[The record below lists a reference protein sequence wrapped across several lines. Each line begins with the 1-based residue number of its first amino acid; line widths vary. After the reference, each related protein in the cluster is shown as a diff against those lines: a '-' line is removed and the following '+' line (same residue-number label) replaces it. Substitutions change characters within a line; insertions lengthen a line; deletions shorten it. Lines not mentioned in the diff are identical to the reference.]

1 MRVVVQGVTELK
13 FSEREAQ
20 SIGGERRFPRKERV
34 LKVLL
39 MEKPII
45 RLVTCGSVDDGKST
59 LIGRLLVETDS
70 VPDDTIDAA
79 KSVRRSGST
88 IRAGEIDFSLL
99 TDGLEAER
107 EQGITI
113 DVAYRSMNLLNGRR
127 LIIADA
133 PGHEQYTRNM
143 AVAASRSDIAL
154 VLIDATRGI
163 RTQTLRHLTI
173 CSLMGV
179 TKIAVVINKL
189 DGVGY
194 SEQVYNQ
201 IREGL
206 VQTVERLEIT
216 SLQFI
221 PVSALAGDNVVY
233 STGAMPWYCGPTLL
247 EYIQEWDIQNA
258 GENLP
263 RLNVQMISRAKNFRG
278 LAGTVVGG
286 KFSVGDEVAVL
297 PSKKT
302 AKISQISTF
311 GGDLLSAEDGH
322 AVTLVLEPEV
332 DATRGDIVELST
344 KSSTP
349 ADRFATTLVWLG
361 EADLIHSKSYFL
373 ISGSTQVPAIVTN
386 VKYVLNINNGEHD
399 AARVLK
405 TNEIG
410 VVELATDAPIGL
422 ISYGQNRFKGNFIL
436 VDRGTMNTVG
446 AGMVTHAL
454 RRSANISEHHYELDR
469 EARAKQKNQRAKVVW
484 LTGLS
489 GSGKSSIAN
498 ALEKKLFSLGM
509 HSYVL
514 DGDNMRLGLNKDLG
528 FTREDRAENVR
539 RVSEVAHVLYDAG
552 LITIVALVSPYAADR
567 SQARA
572 LFPESDFAEVWVN
585 TPTEVCAQRD
595 PKRLYIK
602 AASGEL
608 PNLTGVGQEYQA
620 PEEPIL
626 TLDGTVELDLNVK
639 ILVDRIFGS

>member
-1 MRVVVQGVTELK
+1 
-13 FSEREAQ
+13 
-20 SIGGERRFPRKERV
+20 
-34 LKVLL
+34 

-70 VPDDTIDAA
+70 VPDDTVDAA

-88 IRAGEIDFSLL
+88 IKAGEIDFSLL

-143 AVAASRSDIAL
+143 AVAASRADIAL
-154 VLIDATRGI
+154 VLVDATRGI

-189 DGVGY
+189 DGVDY
-194 SEQVYNQ
+194 SEKVVKDIQ
-201 IREGL
+201 EGL
-206 VQTVERLEIT
+206 RETMERLEIT
-216 SLQFI
+216 NLQFI
-221 PVSALAGDNVVY
+221 PVSALDGDNVVY
-233 STGAMPWYCGPTLL
+233 ATENMPWYQGPTLL
-247 EYIQEWDIQNA
+247 EYIQEWDLEDS

-263 RLNVQMISRAKNFRG
+263 RLNVQMISRAENFRG
-278 LAGTVVGG
+278 VAGTIVGG
-286 KFSVGDEVAVL
+286 SFSVGDEVAVL

-302 AKISQISTF
+302 AKIGQISTF
-311 GGDLLSAEDGH
+311 DGDLRSAENGK
-322 AVTLVLEPEV
+322 AVTLVLEPDV
-332 DATRGDIVELST
+332 DATRGDVIELSA
-344 KSSTP
+344 KASSP
-349 ADRFATTLVWLG
+349 ADRFAATVVWLG
-361 EADLIHSKSYFL
+361 ETDLIHSKSYFL

-386 VKYVLNINNGEHD
+386 IRHVLNINNGEHD
-399 AARVLK
+399 AARILK

-410 VVELATDAPIGL
+410 VVELATDAPIAL
-422 ISYGQNRFKGNFIL
+422 VPYKQNRFKGNFIL
-436 VDRGTMNTVG
+436 VDRATMNTVG

-454 RRSANISEHHYELDR
+454 RRSANISEHHYEIGR
-469 EARAKQKNQRAKVVW
+469 EARAAQKNQKAKVIW

-489 GSGKSSIAN
+489 GSGKSTIAN
-498 ALEKKLFSLGM
+498 ALEKRLFSLGM
-509 HSYVL
+509 HAYVL

-539 RVSEVAHVLYDAG
+539 RVSEVAHSLYDAG
-552 LITIVALVSPYAADR
+552 LVTIVALVSPYAEDR
-567 SQARA
+567 AQAKA
-572 LFPESDFAEVWVN
+572 LFPAGDFAEVWVK
-585 TPTEVCAQRD
+585 TPAELCAERD
-595 PKRLYIK
+595 PKGLYKK

-608 PNLTGVGQEYQA
+608 PNLTGVGQEYEA
-620 PEEPIL
+620 PERAEL
-626 TLDGTVELDLNVK
+626 VLDGARAVDDSVEKLIEV
-639 ILVDRIFGS
+639 FFS

>member
-1 MRVVVQGVTELK
+1 
-13 FSEREAQ
+13 
-20 SIGGERRFPRKERV
+20 
-34 LKVLL
+34 

-45 RLVTCGSVDDGKST
+45 RLVACGSVDDGKST

-70 VPDDTIDAA
+70 VPDDTVDAA

-154 VLIDATRGI
+154 VLVDATRGI
-163 RTQTLRHLTI
+163 RTQTLRHLHI

-189 DGVGY
+189 DGVEY
-194 SEQVYNQ
+194 NEQVYEDIQ
-201 IREGL
+201 GGL
-206 VQTVERLEIT
+206 KETIERLEIT
-216 SLQFI
+216 NMQFI

-233 STGAMPWYCGPTLL
+233 GTENMPWYDGPTLL
-247 EYIQEWDIQNA
+247 EYIQEWDVEDA

-263 RLNVQMISRAKNFRG
+263 RLNVQMISRTENFRG
-278 LAGTVVGG
+278 LAGTIFGG
-286 KFSVGDEVAVL
+286 AFAVGDEVAVL

-311 GGDLLSAEDGH
+311 GGSLQTAEDGK
-322 AVTLVLEPEV
+322 AVTLVLEPDV
-332 DATRGDIVELST
+332 DATRGDVIELAA
-344 KSSTP
+344 KASSP
-349 ADRFATTLVWLG
+349 ADRFAATVVWLG
-361 EADLIHSKSYFL
+361 EADLIHSKSYIL

-386 VKYVLNINNGEHD
+386 IRHVLNINNGAQD

-405 TNEIG
+405 INEIG
-410 VVELATDAPIGL
+410 FVELATDAPVAL
-422 ISYGQNRFKGNFIL
+422 TTYKQNRFKGNFIL
-436 VDRGTMNTVG
+436 VDRATMNTVG
-446 AGMVTHAL
+446 AGMVNHAL
-454 RRSANISEHHYELDR
+454 RRSANISEHHYEIDR
-469 EARAKQKNQRAKVVW
+469 EARAAQKNQKAKVIW

-489 GSGKSSIAN
+489 GSGKSTIAN
-498 ALEKKLFSLGM
+498 TLEKKLFSLGM
-509 HSYVL
+509 HVYVL

-539 RVSEVAHVLYDAG
+539 RVSEVARSLYDAG
-552 LITIVALVSPYAADR
+552 LITIVALVSPYTEDR
-567 SQARA
+567 AQARA
-572 LFPESDFAEVWVN
+572 LFPEGDFAEVWVK
-585 TPTEVCAQRD
+585 TPAEICAERD
-595 PKRLYIK
+595 PKGLYKK
-602 AASGEL
+602 AAAGDL
-608 PNLTGVGQEYQA
+608 PNLTGVGQEYEA
-620 PEEPIL
+620 PEDSNL
-626 TLDGTVELDLNVK
+626 VLDGTLTVEKNLERLL
-639 ILVDRIFGS
+639 IEFFP

>member
-1 MRVVVQGVTELK
+1 
-13 FSEREAQ
+13 
-20 SIGGERRFPRKERV
+20 
-34 LKVLL
+34 

-70 VPDDTIDAA
+70 VPDDTVDAA

-88 IRAGEIDFSLL
+88 IKAGEIDFSLL

-143 AVAASRSDIAL
+143 AVAASRADIAL
-154 VLIDATRGI
+154 VLVDATRGI

-189 DGVGY
+189 DGVDY
-194 SEQVYNQ
+194 IEKVFEEIQ
-201 IREGL
+201 EGL
-206 VQTVERLEIT
+206 KETIERLEIT
-216 SLQFI
+216 NIQFV

-233 STGAMPWYCGPTLL
+233 GTENMPWYEGPTLL
-247 EYIQEWDIQNA
+247 EYIQERDVQDS

-263 RLNVQMISRAKNFRG
+263 RLNVQMISRAENFRG
-278 LAGTVVGG
+278 LAGTIVGG
-286 KFSVGDEVAVL
+286 SFSVGDEVAVL
-297 PSKKT
+297 PSKRT
-302 AKISQISTF
+302 AKIGQISTF
-311 GGDLLSAEDGH
+311 DGDLQSADEGK
-322 AVTLVLEPEV
+322 AVTLVLEPDV
-332 DATRGDIVELST
+332 DATRGDVIELSAQA
-344 KSSTP
+344 SSP
-349 ADRFATTLVWLG
+349 ADRFAATVVWLG
-361 EADLIHSKSYFL
+361 ETDLIHSKSYFL

-386 VKYVLNINNGEHD
+386 IRHVLNINNGEHD

-410 VVELATDAPIGL
+410 VVELATDSPIAL
-422 ISYGQNRFKGNFIL
+422 VPYKQNRFKGNFIL
-436 VDRGTMNTVG
+436 VDRATMNTVG

-454 RRSANISEHHYELDR
+454 RRSANISEHHYEIDR
-469 EARAKQKNQRAKVVW
+469 EARAAQKNQNAKVIW

-489 GSGKSSIAN
+489 GSGKSTIAN

-509 HSYVL
+509 HAYVL

-539 RVSEVAHVLYDAG
+539 RVSEVAHNLFDAG
-552 LITIVALVSPYAADR
+552 LITIVALVSPFEEDR
-567 SQARA
+567 GQAKA
-572 LFPESDFAEVWVN
+572 LFPEGDFAEVWVK
-585 TPTEVCAQRD
+585 TPSEVCAERD
-595 PKRLYIK
+595 PKGLYKK
-602 AASGEL
+602 AAAGEL
-608 PNLTGVGQEYQA
+608 PNLTGIGQEY
-620 PEEPIL
+620 EEPESAAL
-626 TLDGTVELDLNVK
+626 VLDGTRPIEENLE
-639 ILVDRIFGS
+639 ILFGALFN

>member
-1 MRVVVQGVTELK
+1 
-13 FSEREAQ
+13 
-20 SIGGERRFPRKERV
+20 
-34 LKVLL
+34 

-59 LIGRLLVETDS
+59 LIGRLLVETES
-70 VPDDTIDAA
+70 VPDDTVDAA

-88 IRAGEIDFSLL
+88 IKAGEIDFSLL

-154 VLIDATRGI
+154 VLVDATRGI

-189 DGVGY
+189 DGVDY
-194 SEQVYNQ
+194 SEKVFNDIQ
-201 IREGL
+201 EGL
-206 VQTVERLEIT
+206 KGTIERLQIT
-216 SLQFI
+216 DVQFV

-233 STGAMPWYCGPTLL
+233 GTEKMPWYQGPTLL
-247 EYIQEWDIQNA
+247 EYIQEWDLKDS

-263 RLNVQMISRAKNFRG
+263 RLNVQMISRAENFRG
-278 LAGTVVGG
+278 VAGTVVGG
-286 KFSVGDEVAVL
+286 SFAVGDEVAVL

-302 AKISQISTF
+302 AKIGLISTF
-311 GGDLLSAEDGH
+311 GGNLDSAEDGK
-322 AVTLVLEPEV
+322 AITLVLEPDV
-332 DATRGDIVELST
+332 DATRGDVIELAS
-344 KSSTP
+344 KASTP
-349 ADRFATTLVWLG
+349 ADRFAATVVWLG
-361 EADLIHSKSYFL
+361 ETNLIHSKSYFL

-386 VKYVLNINNGEHD
+386 IRHVLNINNGEHD

-410 VVELATDAPIGL
+410 VVELASDSPISL
-422 ISYGQNRFKGNFIL
+422 VPYKQNRFKGNFIL
-436 VDRGTMNTVG
+436 VDRATMNTVG

-454 RRSANISEHHYELDR
+454 RRSANISEHHYEIDR
-469 EARAKQKNQRAKVVW
+469 MARASQKNQKAKVIW

-489 GSGKSSIAN
+489 GSGKSTIAN
-498 ALEKKLFSLGM
+498 ALEKKLFSLGR
-509 HSYVL
+509 HVYVL
-514 DGDNMRLGLNKDLG
+514 DGDNVRLGLNKDLG

-539 RVSEVAHVLYDAG
+539 RVSEVARNLYEAG
-552 LITIVALVSPYAADR
+552 LIAIVALVSPYAEDR
-567 SQARA
+567 AQAKA
-572 LFPESDFAEVWVN
+572 LFPEGDFSEVWVK
-585 TPTEVCAQRD
+585 TPAELCAERD
-595 PKRLYIK
+595 PKGLYKK
-602 AASGEL
+602 AAAGEL
-608 PNLTGVGQEYQA
+608 PNLTGVGQVYEA
-620 PEEPIL
+620 PEAAEIVI
-626 TLDGTVELDLNVK
+626 DGTRPVGETVEFLIEKFNY
-639 ILVDRIFGS
+639 